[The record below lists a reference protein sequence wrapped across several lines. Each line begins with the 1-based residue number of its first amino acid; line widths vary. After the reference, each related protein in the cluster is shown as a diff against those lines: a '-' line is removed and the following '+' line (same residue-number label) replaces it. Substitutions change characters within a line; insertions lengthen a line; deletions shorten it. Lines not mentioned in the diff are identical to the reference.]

1 MVLLASVLIGFIFWQ
16 SLERSLSTFSG
27 HIRRVCEI
35 LEAGTNQSLVLLD
48 EIGGGTDP
56 SEGASLA
63 TAVLRSLATSVKLT
77 MATTHCAELCILKE
91 QDVQFENASVE
102 FDIKTLRPTYRV
114 MWGIAGQSNALN
126 IAASLGFDAAVLV
139 RAREL
144 VTKLVP
150 ASLGMR
156 TSELMVPLAKQR
168 DEQQQRARAAGAALE
183 AVSKLHKEV
192 GPRHCH
198 FLPEDAIKISNVYSN

>member
-1 MVLLASVLIGFIFWQ
+1 M
-16 SLERSLSTFSG
+16 STFSG

-56 SEGASLA
+56 SEGAALA

-91 QDVQFENASVE
+91 QDSQFENASVE

-114 MWGIAGQSNALN
+114 LWGIAGQSNALN

-150 ASLGMR
+150 ASLGTR

-183 AVSKLHKEV
+183 AVSKLHNEV
-192 GPRHCH
+192 G
-198 FLPEDAIKISNVYSN
+198 

>member
-1 MVLLASVLIGFIFWQ
+1 MVHIRMLQYMGGALTICFDWIFFWQ

-56 SEGASLA
+56 SEGAALA

-91 QDVQFENASVE
+91 QDSQFENASVE

-114 MWGIAGQSNALN
+114 LWGIAGQSNALN

-150 ASLGMR
+150 ASLGTR
-156 TSELMVPLAKQR
+156 TTELMLPLAKQR
-168 DEQQQRARAAGAALE
+168 DEQQQRARAAGAALQ
-183 AVSKLHKEV
+183 AVSKLHNEV
-192 GPRHCH
+192 G
-198 FLPEDAIKISNVYSN
+198 